1 MIMINISN
9 VQLNIEM
16 NDDKIGNGYYNV
28 IFIVIIVIHIR

>member
-1 MIMINISN
+1 MINISN